1 MYRYTRS
8 NNTLTKASRKM
19 ILTPLRDS
27 PVESIFRLGPT
38 ANFRKKFFS
47 HFFYATPTL
56 SGDTFRRYHSTV
68 SLELDFWG
76 SICYV
81 AFYTARWPAL
91 MQISSSWRQ

>member
-38 ANFRKKFFS
+38 ANFRKN
-47 HFFYATPTL
+47 
-56 SGDTFRRYHSTV
+56 
-68 SLELDFWG
+68 
-76 SICYV
+76 
-81 AFYTARWPAL
+81 
-91 MQISSSWRQ
+91 SSSIFFTQHSLFLEILSEDIILLSL